1 MTGCKKT
8 GSSLPG
14 WTVVGL
20 TAFLAIS
27 LAAAQDGAGN
37 NGAGADA
44 GDVPRLFS
52 NHSVLDVQID
62 APLTTLM
69 REQPE
74 EEYLDGTFS
83 YADASGATHTFDLKL
98 RTRGKYRRQK
108 KTCNFSPIRLNFKKD
123 QVANTEFAGQD
134 KLKLVTHCQNRRSN
148 YEQLVLRE
156 YLAYRILQTLTDK
169 SFGARLLR
177 ITYNDTEGDDSMTK
191 FGFVIEDED
200 ALGERLGMQAAEVTN
215 IDRSLLDA
223 RHTNLVSVYQF
234 LIGNTDF
241 SVIAGPKD
249 DTCCHNAVL
258 FGLHG
263 QAPYTPIPYDFDFS
277 GLVDAPY
284 AGPNPKFKI
293 RSVRTRLYRGRCS
306 NNEYLPDTLQYFR
319 DKQGEIMSLV
329 DELDSLS
336 DRDRRE
342 VTEYLDDFFEIISDP
357 KQADRRI
364 TSRCN

>member
-1 MTGCKKT
+1 MVLAT
-8 GSSLPG
+8 
-14 WTVVGL
+14 
-20 TAFLAIS
+20 FLAIP
-27 LAAAQDGAGN
+27 LAGAQDN
-37 NGAGADA
+37 VENDSVSADA
-44 GDVPRLFS
+44 GDIPRLFS
-52 NHSVLDVQID
+52 DHSVLDVQID

-83 YADASGATHTFDLKL
+83 YTDAGGATHTFDLKL

-108 KTCNFSPIRLNFKKD
+108 RTCNFSPIRLNFKKD
-123 QVANTEFAGQD
+123 QVANTDFAGQD

-177 ITYNDTEGDDSMTK
+177 ITYNDIESDDSMTK
-191 FGFVIEDED
+191 FGFVIEDDD
-200 ALGERLGMQAAEVTN
+200 AIGERLGMQAAEVTG

-223 RHTNLVSVYQF
+223 RHTNLVSVYQY

-284 AGPNPKFKI
+284 ADPNPKFKI

-306 NNEYLPDTLQYFR
+306 NNQYLPETLQHFR
-319 DKQGEIMSLV
+319 DKQAEIMALV
-329 DELDSLS
+329 DELDGLS
-336 DRDRRE
+336 ERDRRD
-342 VTEYLDDFFEIISDP
+342 VSKYLDEFFEIISDQ
-357 KQADRRI
+357 KQVDRRI
-364 TSRCN
+364 TRRCN